1 MLKSILDYV
10 IVVAVI
16 FAGIGTA
23 IGLLI
28 AIVSSLKDFFFG
40 TGGKI

>member
-1 MLKSILDYV
+1 MLKLIMDYV

-16 FAGIGTA
+16 FAGISIA

-28 AIVSSLKDFFFG
+28 LIVSSLKDFFFG
-40 TGGKI
+40 TENLC